1 MVKVLIVDDEEMVRM
16 VIANTLRKVGITVEE
31 AENGR
36 AAVLR
41 FQENPAD
48 VVITDIIMPEQEGI
62 ETIIELK
69 RISPTVKIIAISGG
83 GRVGTTDYLEI
94 ARDFGAI
101 RTFTKPFDR
110 MKMLEAVYE
119 CLTEQ

>member
-36 AAVLR
+36 AAILR
-41 FQENPAD
+41 FQEDPAD

-69 RISPTVKIIAISGG
+69 RMSPTVKIIAMSGG

-94 ARDFGAI
+94 ARDFGANRI
-101 RTFTKPFDR
+101 FTKPFDR
-110 MKMLEAVYE
+110 MKVLEAVYE